1 MKITRKQLEPMIDA
15 SIGNKPAPTL
25 EEIKGFVQT
34 TSKYDFAVT
43 LVEPYYVRTAAKILH
58 PFGKKVCTVLSY
70 PLGGMTHEVK
80 LFQARKAIEDGTDE
94 LDISMDL
101 SLFLSGRYEDA
112 KEDMRAFVQLAH
124 ENGKLIKMIYFASR
138 LSADDQRR
146 AAEMAI
152 NLGIPFLKTNP
163 GFGAVTT
170 PGQVRFIKQY
180 YKSQIRIMASGGVR
194 STDDALAMVEA
205 GADRIATSTPFQI
218 LQDLEA
224 D

>member
-1 MKITRKQLEPMIDA
+1 MLTRPFAISAAEKKRGRRKKGREQMKITRKQLEPMIDA

-94 LDISMDL
+94 LDN
-101 SLFLSGRYEDA
+101 FHGF
-112 KEDMRAFVQLAH
+112 K
-124 ENGKLIKMIYFASR
+124 
-138 LSADDQRR
+138 
-146 AAEMAI
+146 
-152 NLGIPFLKTNP
+152 PFSFWK
-163 GFGAVTT
+163 V
-170 PGQVRFIKQY
+170 
-180 YKSQIRIMASGGVR
+180 
-194 STDDALAMVEA
+194 
-205 GADRIATSTPFQI
+205 
-218 LQDLEA
+218 
-224 D
+224 